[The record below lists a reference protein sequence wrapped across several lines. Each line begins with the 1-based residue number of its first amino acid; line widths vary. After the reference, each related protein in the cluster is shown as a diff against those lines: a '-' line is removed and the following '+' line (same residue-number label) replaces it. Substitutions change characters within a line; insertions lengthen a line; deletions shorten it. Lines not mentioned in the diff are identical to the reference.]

1 MNHAKKWATA
11 ALRIHS
17 AVLDAQAI
25 TNALQT
31 EPTRTAMKGALMSPR
46 NPRSTLFEANMWV
59 LESQLASENN
69 LEDHIK
75 FLVEYIE
82 QKLPVMKELMKDCQ
96 ADLFCGYSS
105 DSEQGGICLEAEIIK
120 RLTAIPV
127 DLKFDIYTTT
137 Q

>member
-1 MNHAKKWATA
+1 MSQAKKWATA

-31 EPTRTAMKGALMSPR
+31 EPTRTSIKGDLMSPR
-46 NPRSTLFEANMWV
+46 NPRSTLFGANMWV
-59 LESQLASENN
+59 LESQLAPESS

-75 FLVEYIE
+75 NLVEFIE
-82 QKLPVMKELMKDCQ
+82 QRLPTMKELMKNCQ

-105 DSEQGGICLEAEIIK
+105 DNEQGGVYLEAETIK
-120 RLTAIPV
+120 RLTVIPI
-127 DLKFDIYTTT
+127 DLVLDIYTISN
-137 Q
+137 